1 VLDQREGTSALE
13 RLLATTQKRDEVK
26 AVLGSNLR
34 FKVTDYLS
42 LISTLGL
49 DYRELITERAIDPNT
64 QTGTLVTGARGS
76 FGEGF
81 NRVYRLFGNAGL
93 NFSKRFGTKHNV
105 DVTALY
111 EGIATRVRTFSY
123 SGFGINSALLNTPVG
138 ITGGT
143 GTNGFIPTVGGSR
156 DAETTGN
163 FTNNLQSFISIARY
177 TFNDKYSLNASYRID
192 GASTVPAVNRWHS
205 FYSAGATW
213 NVSKENFMADVNFV
227 SDLRLRASY
236 GQSASPFTSPF
247 GYLSTYGN
255 ARYDGI
261 TGIAPATFGND
272 FYDWEYANQANIG
285 LDFALFKNKVKAT
298 VDVYNKTTKNL
309 FISQQVSRTSG
320 VGSLNTNAGS
330 MRNRGIEVDLSADVV
345 SNRDLKWTV
354 SGNIS
359 YNENT
364 ILDLG
369 QVNEFILGTS
379 IIRKGL
385 PFGSHYIPKWA
396 GVDAATGNP
405 LYYNR
410 DGSVTTVYNRTEQS
424 VAEFGSYLPKIQGGF
439 SSSLNFKGFYLE
451 AFFSFAGGN
460 KRFNNED
467 FFNENSSFASSNQST
482 LMLQRWRKPGDVT
495 NIQRFGSARQF
506 SSKDIQD
513 ASYVRLRNINI
524 GYMVPARTLQGI
536 TDKITSMTFFIQGQ
550 NLYTWTSWR
559 GFDPEDNNNIAT
571 FEYPSNRIITFGLN
585 LGF

>member
-1 VLDQREGTSALE
+1 
-13 RLLATTQKRDEVK
+13 
-26 AVLGSNLR
+26 
-34 FKVTDYLS
+34 
-42 LISTLGL
+42 
-49 DYRELITERAIDPNT
+49 
-64 QTGTLVTGARGS
+64 
-76 FGEGF
+76 
-81 NRVYRLFGNAGL
+81 
-93 NFSKRFGTKHNV
+93 
-105 DVTALY
+105 
-111 EGIATRVRTFSY
+111 
-123 SGFGINSALLNTPVG
+123 
-138 ITGGT
+138 
-143 GTNGFIPTVGGSR
+143 
-156 DAETTGN
+156 
-163 FTNNLQSFISIARY
+163 
-177 TFNDKYSLNASYRID
+177 
-192 GASTVPAVNRWHS
+192 
-205 FYSAGATW
+205 
-213 NVSKENFMADVNFV
+213 
-227 SDLRLRASY
+227 
-236 GQSASPFTSPF
+236 
-247 GYLSTYGN
+247 
-255 ARYDGI
+255 
-261 TGIAPATFGND
+261 
-272 FYDWEYANQANIG
+272 
-285 LDFALFKNKVKAT
+285 
-298 VDVYNKTTKNL
+298 
-309 FISQQVSRTSG
+309 
-320 VGSLNTNAGS
+320 

-405 LYYNR
+405 LYFNR